1 MATSNATMC
10 TEGVMQG
17 MSSRFANTPQS
28 NEPTIKEVPDARIE
42 QARKRVEER
51 CIKKAK
57 LETLNMLDMPWY
69 QIQDLFE

>member
-1 MATSNATMC
+1 MGYLNST
-10 TEGVMQG
+10 
-17 MSSRFANTPQS
+17 
-28 NEPTIKEVPDARIE
+28 NECSAKKSDPTIKEVLDARIE
-42 QARKRVEER
+42 QARKRVEEL